1 MDCHGNVEISG
12 VREPK
17 GNIRLL
23 FGLVQ
28 KIYTLGKHAYR
39 RYSLSVLNANLALR
53 LLLSSFL

>member
-12 VREPK
+12 VREPR

-28 KIYTLGKHAYR
+28 KIYTLGNAYR
-39 RYSLSVLNANLALR
+39 GYSLSVLNANLALR